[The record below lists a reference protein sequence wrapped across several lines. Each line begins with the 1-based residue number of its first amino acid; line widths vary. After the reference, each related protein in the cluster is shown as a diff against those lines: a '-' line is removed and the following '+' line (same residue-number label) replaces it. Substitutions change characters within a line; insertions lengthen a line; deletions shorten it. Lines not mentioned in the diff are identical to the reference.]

1 MTYLILFL
9 TLLQAVTPRATLSEY
24 VVGPKD
30 KLAIVVFDEPALTR
44 SITVDGDGTFDYPLL
59 GRVRAGGLSVRAI
72 QEDMTARLKKDFLV
86 NPQVAIEV
94 ETYRSQS
101 VYVTGQVRLP
111 GAVPLMGNMTVMEA
125 LARAGSP
132 TPDAGSYIVINRR
145 PPGEGSGQTVQ
156 ERIAMSDLQ
165 NGRVQTI
172 SLRDGDTIYVPKAE
186 TFFVTGQVRN
196 PGPYLIDGDLT
207 IARALSMAGGV
218 TERGS
223 RSRLRITRV
232 VDGRQITIKNPKP
245 DDLVWPGDSIEVLTR
260 LF

>member
-1 MTYLILFL
+1 MTWLILL
-9 TLLQAVTPRATLSEY
+9 VTLLQSAAPRPATSDY
-24 VVGPKD
+24 VVGPRD
-30 KLAIVVFDEPALTR
+30 KLAITVFDEPSLSKT
-44 SITVDGDGTFDYPLL
+44 ITVDGVCTFDYPLI
-59 GRVRAGGLSVRAI
+59 GRVRAYALTVRVI
-72 QEDMTARLKKDFLV
+72 QDDVVGKLKKDFLV
-86 NPQVAIEV
+86 NPQVTIEV
-94 ETYRSQS
+94 ETYRSQN

-145 PPGEGSGQTVQ
+145 PSSDIPAELTQ

-172 SLRDGDTIYVPKAE
+172 GLHDGDTIYVPKAE

-196 PGPYLIDGDLT
+196 PGPYLLDGDVSV
-207 IARALSMAGGV
+207 AKALSMAGGV

-223 RSRLRITRV
+223 RSRLRITRL
-232 VDGRQITIKNPKP
+232 VDGREVVVKSPRP
-245 DDLVWPGDSIEVLTR
+245 DDLVRPGDSIEVLTR

>member
-1 MTYLILFL
+1 
-9 TLLQAVTPRATLSEY
+9 
-24 VVGPKD
+24 
-30 KLAIVVFDEPALTR
+30 
-44 SITVDGDGTFDYPLL
+44 FDYPLL
-59 GRVRAGGLSVRAI
+59 GRVRAAGLSVRAI

-101 VYVTGQVRLP
+101 VYVTGQVRQP
-111 GAVPLMGNMTVMEA
+111 GAVPLTGNMTVMEA

-145 PPGEGSGQTVQ
+145 PPGEGSSQPDQ

-165 NGRVQTI
+165 NGRLQTI
-172 SLRDGDTIYVPKAE
+172 TLRDGDTIYVPKAE

-207 IARALSMAGGV
+207 IARALSMA
-218 TERGS
+218 
-223 RSRLRITRV
+223 
-232 VDGRQITIKNPKP
+232 
-245 DDLVWPGDSIEVLTR
+245 
-260 LF
+260 

>member
-1 MTYLILFL
+1 MKSLILFL
-9 TLLQAVTPRATLSEY
+9 TLMQLAAPHSTTSEY

-30 KLAIVVFDEPALTR
+30 KLSITVFDEPALTKL
-44 SITVDGDGTFDYPLL
+44 ITVDGDGTFDYPLI
-59 GRVRAGGLSVRAI
+59 GRVRASGLSVRAI
-72 QEDMTARLKKDFLV
+72 QEDVTERLKKDYLV

-125 LARAGSP
+125 LSRAGSP

-145 PPGEGSGQTVQ
+145 AVGDANQPAQ
-156 ERIAMSDLQ
+156 ERVAMSDLQ
-165 NGRVQTI
+165 NGRVRTMG
-172 SLRDGDTIYVPKAE
+172 LHDGDTIFVPKAE

-196 PGPYLIDGDLT
+196 PGPYLLDGDVT
-207 IARALSMAGGV
+207 VAKALSMAGGV

-223 RSRLRITRV
+223 RSRIRITRI
-232 VDGRQITIKNPKP
+232 VDGKQVVVKTVKP
-245 DDLVWPGDSIEVLTR
+245 DDLVRPGDSVDVLTR

>member
-1 MTYLILFL
+1 MRFLIVLL
-9 TLLQAVTPRATLSEY
+9 TLLQAVLPRSSSDY

-30 KLAIVVFDEPALTR
+30 KLAVTVFDEPALTKVL
-44 SITVDGDGTFDYPLL
+44 TVDGDGTFDFPLI
-59 GRVRAGGLSVRAI
+59 GRVLAAGLTVRTI
-72 QEDMTARLKKDFLV
+72 QDDVTAKLRKDFLV

-101 VYVTGQVRLP
+101 VYVTGQVRIP
-111 GAVPLMGNMTVMEA
+111 GSVPLTGRMTVMEA

-132 TPDAGSYIVINRR
+132 MPDAGSYLVINRR
-145 PPGEGSGQTVQ
+145 PESDAAVPAQ
-156 ERIAMSDLQ
+156 ERISMSDLQ

-172 SLRDGDTIYVPKAE
+172 ALHDGDTIFVPKAE

-196 PGPYLIDGDLT
+196 PGPYLLEGDVT
-207 IARALSMAGGV
+207 VSRALSMAGGV

-223 RSRLRITRV
+223 RSRVRIMRV
-232 VDGRQITIKNPKP
+232 VDGRQVVVKDVKP
-245 DDLVWPGDSIEVLTR
+245 DDLVKPGDSIDVLTR